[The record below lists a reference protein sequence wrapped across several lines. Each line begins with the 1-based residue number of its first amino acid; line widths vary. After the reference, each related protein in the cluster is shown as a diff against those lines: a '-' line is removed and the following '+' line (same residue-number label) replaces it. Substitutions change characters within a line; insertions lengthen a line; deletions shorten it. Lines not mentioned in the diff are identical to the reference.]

1 MAAQKRKQRKF
12 SAETFFCMFEC
23 LLSQNPSNQI
33 SQLLILP
40 DHMEDCQKIKKKG
53 VLGIYSYLKMI
64 SKIALQKNFLKN
76 VQILKAWKP
85 TKDMKFRFE
94 FFCTCPSTYELN
106 IL

>member
-40 DHMEDCQKIKKKG
+40 DHMEDC
-53 VLGIYSYLKMI
+53 
-64 SKIALQKNFLKN
+64 
-76 VQILKAWKP
+76 
-85 TKDMKFRFE
+85 
-94 FFCTCPSTYELN
+94 
-106 IL
+106 

>member
-40 DHMEDCQKIKKKG
+40 DHTEDCQKIKKKG
-53 VLGIYSYLKMI
+53 GPRDLFLPENDFQNSSTK
-64 SKIALQKNFLKN
+64 KFPKKRPNFEGLETN
-76 VQILKAWKP
+76 QRHEIQI
-85 TKDMKFRFE
+85 
-94 FFCTCPSTYELN
+94 
-106 IL
+106 